1 MPERLWK
8 TEYAEKVKV
17 NLKRRVDAITQ
28 IPDNV
33 TDMVS
38 TIADYTKR
46 TKPVQG
52 ILEAGKKLGNGVL
65 NFLKTQC
72 EITREWK

>member
-1 MPERLWK
+1 MAFKE
-8 TEYAEKVKV
+8 EYTAKIKS
-17 NLKRRVDAITQ
+17 NLKRRVDAITM

-33 TDMVS
+33 TDMFSVL
-38 TIADYTKR
+38 ADNIKA

-52 ILEAGKKLGNGVL
+52 VIEAAKKLGDGTL
-65 NFLKTQC
+65 NFLKRQC

>member
-1 MPERLWK
+1 MAFKE
-8 TEYAEKVKV
+8 EYTGKIKS
-17 NLKRRVDAITQ
+17 NLKRRVDAVTM

-33 TDMVS
+33 TEMFSVL
-38 TIADYTKR
+38 ADGVKA

-52 ILEAGKKLGNGVL
+52 ILDATKKLGDGTL
-65 NFLKTQC
+65 NFLKRQC

>member
-1 MPERLWK
+1 MAYK
-8 TEYAEKVKV
+8 GEYTAKIKS
-17 NLKRRVDAITQ
+17 NLKRRVDAVTL

-33 TDMVS
+33 TDMFS
-38 TIADYTKR
+38 ILADYTKA

-52 ILEAGKKLGNGVL
+52 ILEVGKKVGDGVL
-65 NFLKTQC
+65 NFLKRQC

>member
-1 MPERLWK
+1 MAFKE
-8 TEYAEKVKV
+8 EYLGRVKS
-17 NLKRRVDAITQ
+17 NLKRRVDAVTL

-33 TDMVS
+33 TDMFTVAA
-38 TIADYTKR
+38 TYTKE

-52 ILEAGKKLGNGVL
+52 ILEAAKKVGDGTL
-65 NFLKTQC
+65 NFLKRQC